1 MEVAAAITR
10 KTTAQRRQIQICE
23 DEYEYEVNS
32 DMESYSDEMDSSD
45 ELNEPG
51 NKMKSFNSYKNIDG
65 KFRNHSKSIE
75 PTGTNKKSSASSMKR
90 MPTRKPDPKISNR
103 NAIMAR
109 ENRRKKKEQMEILQ
123 ASVEKTEL
131 ENRKLKKML
140 HDQNIQISKL
150 THESAYLRSI
160 LANKTEILSLLK
172 CIQGNRTPITSS
184 ALNFVTYND
193 YKRNDRTSHSPFDMH
208 SCDGSTHS
216 GKSPAS
222 SSSITSNIDDDKENG
237 IVMTKS
243 MDPFL
248 SMLSDTNNFILTDFD
263 SMQASSS
270 PYDQCSSKD
279 FQWENLLNEPTSTAY
294 NTADSFSI
302 TDIHD
307 MDDNEILSTNSSSH
321 TVNIEHNYFNDT
333 ITNNKVAEAS
343 IENTPGI
350 CLHVASGRVSLEF
363 CATCHINSQNAWCE
377 EI

>member
-1 MEVAAAITR
+1 M
-10 KTTAQRRQIQICE
+10 
-23 DEYEYEVNS
+23 N
-32 DMESYSDEMDSSD
+32 
-45 ELNEPG
+45 
-51 NKMKSFNSYKNIDG
+51 
-65 KFRNHSKSIE
+65 
-75 PTGTNKKSSASSMKR
+75 R

-109 ENRRKKKEQMEILQ
+109 ENRRKKKEQMEILE
-123 ASVEKTEL
+123 ASVEKTQL

-140 HDQNIQISKL
+140 RDQSDQISKL
-150 THESAYLRSI
+150 THESLYLRSI

-193 YKRNDRTSHSPFDMH
+193 YKRNETASQSFDMH
-208 SCDGSTHS
+208 SCGDSTTS
-216 GKSPAS
+216 GKSPAY
-222 SSSITSNIDDDKENG
+222 SSITSHIDDDKENG
-237 IVMTKS
+237 IVMTKCT
-243 MDPFL
+243 DPFL
-248 SMLSDTNNFILTDFD
+248 SNTMLLSDTNNFISTDFD
-263 SMQASSS
+263 SIQTPS
-270 PYDQCSSKD
+270 PYNQCSNTD

-294 NTADSFSI
+294 KTADTFSI

-333 ITNNKVAEAS
+333 ITNKKVADAK
-343 IENTPGI
+343 IDNTPGI

-377 EI
+377 EM

>member
-1 MEVAAAITR
+1 MEVTAAITR
-10 KTTAQRRQIQICE
+10 KTTAQRRQISE

-75 PTGTNKKSSASSMKR
+75 TTGTNKKSSMKR

-140 HDQNIQISKL
+140 RNQNNQISKL

-193 YKRNDRTSHSPFDMH
+193 YKRNDDAVHSTFDMN
-208 SCDGSTHS
+208 SCGGSTHS
-216 GKSPAS
+216 GKSPIS

-237 IVMTKS
+237 NVMTKS
-243 MDPFL
+243 KDPFL
-248 SMLSDTNNFILTDFD
+248 SMLFDTNNFISTDFD
-263 SMQASSS
+263 SIQDSS
-270 PYDQCSSKD
+270 PYNQCSSTD

-294 NTADSFSI
+294 KTADSFSI

-333 ITNNKVAEAS
+333 ITNNKVADAK

-377 EI
+377 EM

>member
-1 MEVAAAITR
+1 MEATAIITR
-10 KTTAQRRQIQICE
+10 KTTAQRRQICE
-23 DEYEYEVNS
+23 DENEYEMDS

-51 NKMKSFNSYKNIDG
+51 NKMNSFNSYKNIDG

-75 PTGTNKKSSASSMKR
+75 TTGKNKKSSMKR

-123 ASVEKTEL
+123 TSVEKTQL

-140 HDQNIQISKL
+140 RNQNDQISKL
-150 THESAYLRSI
+150 AHESAYLRSI

-193 YKRNDRTSHSPFDMH
+193 YKRNDQTPHSTFDMH
-208 SCDGSTHS
+208 SCGGSTHS

-222 SSSITSNIDDDKENG
+222 SSSIISNIDDDKENG
-237 IVMTKS
+237 IVMMKS
-243 MDPFL
+243 TDPFL
-248 SMLSDTNNFILTDFD
+248 SMLYDTNNFILTDFD
-263 SMQASSS
+263 SIQASS
-270 PYDQCSSKD
+270 PYDQCSSTD

-294 NTADSFSI
+294 KTADTFPI

-307 MDDNEILSTNSSSH
+307 MDDNEILSTNSSH

-333 ITNNKVAEAS
+333 ITNNKVADAK

-363 CATCHINSQNAWCE
+363 CATCHINAQNAWCE
-377 EI
+377 EM